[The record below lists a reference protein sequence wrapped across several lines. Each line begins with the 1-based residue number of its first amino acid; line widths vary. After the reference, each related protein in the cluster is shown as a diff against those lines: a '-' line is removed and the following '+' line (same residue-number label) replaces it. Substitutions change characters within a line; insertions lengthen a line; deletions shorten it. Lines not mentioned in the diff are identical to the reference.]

1 MKWRMPRKAIPP
13 LNSGDLWWDRLR
25 TNLSRSRIPGL
36 DAIRALA
43 VFLVIFS
50 HFPLHWA
57 NGAMGVIMFFV
68 LSGFLIT
75 WLLLS
80 EQEKTG
86 SISLKVF
93 YKRRTFRIFP
103 AFYAYWLL
111 GIGVTLLHRRPMPVG
126 ISIAS
131 LCYVTNYYLA
141 ILHPHTDSFL
151 GHSWSLGVEEQ
162 FYLLWPLIV
171 VLNRRK
177 LIRLTWIPV
186 CIIPAVWINRA
197 VLYFGFHVDQ
207 SYIYHAFDTRLD
219 HLMVGCLL
227 AILLKRGLLAQ
238 PLRLLCQHPASPLVS
253 IAYLAFSCYLLDRVG
268 FAYRHSWA
276 WAIDPFVIAIF
287 IVQIAS
293 GTWRWFNH
301 PVMSFLGRIS
311 YSLYLY
317 QQLTLSTARRLT
329 ASYPVTVQLV
339 FAVAVT
345 IAFATASYYF
355 IEQPIQRWSR
365 KQKSVVVQHISIDIA
380 AAA

>member
-1 MKWRMPRKAIPP
+1 M
-13 LNSGDLWWDRLR
+13 SGSSQVESITALHSAGAWSDRLR
-25 TNLSRSRIPGL
+25 ANLNRPRIPGL
-36 DAIRALA
+36 DGIRAIA

-50 HFPLHWA
+50 HFPLDWA

-75 WLLLS
+75 WLLLN
-80 EQEKTG
+80 ELEKTG
-86 SISLKVF
+86 NISLKAF

-103 AFYAYWLL
+103 AFYAYWIF
-111 GIGVTLLHRRPMPVG
+111 GIGITLLHRRPMPIG

-151 GHSWSLGVEEQ
+151 GHAWSLGVEEQ
-162 FYLLWPLIV
+162 FYLLWPLV
-171 VLNRRK
+171 VLLNRRN
-177 LIRLTWIPV
+177 LARLTWIPL

-227 AILLKRGLLAQ
+227 AILLKRRLFAR
-238 PLRLLCQHPASPLVS
+238 PLRILCEHPAAPLASVG
-253 IAYLAFSCYLLDRVG
+253 YLAFSCYLLDRLG
-268 FAYRHSWA
+268 FAYRHTWA
-276 WAIDPFVIAIF
+276 WAADPFVIAIF

-293 GTWRWFNH
+293 GTWRWLNH
-301 PVMSFLGRIS
+301 PVLSFLGRIS

-317 QQLTLSTARRLT
+317 QQLTLSTARRVT
-329 ASYPVTVQLV
+329 ASYPVAVQLV

-345 IAFATASYYF
+345 IAFATASYYLV
-355 IEQPIQRWSR
+355 EQPVLRWSR
-365 KQKSVVVQHISIDIA
+365 RSKRTVVQPISIDTA